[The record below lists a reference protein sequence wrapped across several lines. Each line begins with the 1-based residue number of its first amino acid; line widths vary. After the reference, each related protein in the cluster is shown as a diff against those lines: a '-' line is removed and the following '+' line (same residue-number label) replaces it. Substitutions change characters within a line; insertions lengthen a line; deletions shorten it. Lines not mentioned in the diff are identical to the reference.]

1 MHWFECTTAELC
13 RVTGQGPMRLVNR
26 TGQWRVHGGFDA
38 LCLAYT
44 DNKKPD
50 YSQLSIDLSGTWMNI
65 GGKKVDS

>member
-13 RVTGQGPMRLVNR
+13 RVTLQGPMRLVNLSVACPWGVVTR
-26 TGQWRVHGGFDA
+26 SAWPTQ
-38 LCLAYT
+38 T
-44 DNKKPD
+44 IKKTD

>member
-1 MHWFECTTAELC
+1 
-13 RVTGQGPMRLVNR
+13 MRLVNR
-26 TGQWRVHGGFDA
+26 TGPWRVHGGFDA